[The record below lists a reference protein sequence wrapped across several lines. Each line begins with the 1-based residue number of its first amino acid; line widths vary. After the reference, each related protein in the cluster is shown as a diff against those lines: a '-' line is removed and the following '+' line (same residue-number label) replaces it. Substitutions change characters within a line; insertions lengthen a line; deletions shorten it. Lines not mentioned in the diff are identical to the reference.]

1 MKRLFFS
8 QGMLDSMVEAG
19 KIKVDKSILT
29 MLAGDNPT
37 FALSPAFR
45 IVRTIDNG
53 TDPNGLVGQIR
64 SEAELKALGA
74 ETYMDSVIYKDVAYQ
89 ADTGFIAEKRTPGQE
104 EAVKPAE
111 KPPEKTAE
119 ATASTPAVP
128 PEAVAEPPAEKTKDA
143 NDLSKFILDNL
154 L

>member
-89 ADTGFIAEKRTPGQE
+89 ADTGFIAEKRTPVQE